1 MTRAVASVV
10 TWLSLLA
17 VLGVSGGYTI
27 GYLFSWQWMRA
38 QIAGLAFVAALVVV
52 SALAVMARI
61 RRLERR
67 LDALLPV
74 AAAGARSPQVDVEPR
89 PDFRWLSTATTAPAL
104 LAIPLLGGLRPP
116 DGSVFIPVF
125 LATGLVV
132 AGLASVVERISALRH
147 GGAAVVAPRPPVPTG
162 KPRPSDIRPFVLVPL
177 ISAAVVAAVVVGL
190 WRTTHY
196 RSEPIGPGVTTL
208 VVDVSR
214 STPEGETWNVSR
226 GEAVAVVGEFCT
238 VHAGVDVRLVGVA
251 PGRAGSTLL
260 RVRPLL
266 DAAARERFSGCL
278 QDAILDRH
286 SLTVLATR
294 LAPD

>member
-17 VLGVSGGYTI
+17 VLGVSGGYTVA
-27 GYLFSWQWMRA
+27 YLFSWQWMRA

-67 LDALLPV
+67 LDALLPAGV
-74 AAAGARSPQVDVEPR
+74 AAAPPPPADVEPR
-89 PDFRWLSTATTAPAL
+89 PDFRWLATPTTAPAL
-104 LAIPLLGGLRPP
+104 LAIPLLDGLRPP

-162 KPRPSDIRPFVLVPL
+162 TPRSPASRPFVLVPL
-177 ISAAVVAAVVVGL
+177 ISAAVVAAVVTGL
-190 WRTTHY
+190 WRTAHY

-214 STPEGETWNVSR
+214 STPEGESWTVSR
-226 GEAVAVVGEFCT
+226 GEAVAVIGEFCS
-238 VHAGVDVRLVGVA
+238 VHAGVDVRFLGVA
-251 PGRAGSTLL
+251 PGRGGSTLL

-266 DAAARERFSGCL
+266 DAAARERFSGCV

>member
-17 VLGVSGGYTI
+17 VLGVSGGYTVA
-27 GYLFSWQWMRA
+27 YLFSWQWMRA

-74 AAAGARSPQVDVEPR
+74 AASRAPSPLVDVEPR
-89 PDFRWLSTATTAPAL
+89 PDFPWLSTPTTAAPAL
-104 LAIPLLGGLRPP
+104 LAIPLLDVLRPP

-147 GGAAVVAPRPPVPTG
+147 GGASLVAARPPAPTG
-162 KPRPSDIRPFVLVPL
+162 TPGPRRSARSCWCRSSARPSSPR
-177 ISAAVVAAVVVGL
+177 
-190 WRTTHY
+190 W
-196 RSEPIGPGVTTL
+196 
-208 VVDVSR
+208 
-214 STPEGETWNVSR
+214 
-226 GEAVAVVGEFCT
+226 
-238 VHAGVDVRLVGVA
+238 
-251 PGRAGSTLL
+251 
-260 RVRPLL
+260 
-266 DAAARERFSGCL
+266 
-278 QDAILDRH
+278 
-286 SLTVLATR
+286 
-294 LAPD
+294 

>member
-1 MTRAVASVV
+1 MTRAFASFV
-10 TWLSLLA
+10 TWLSLLG
-17 VLGVSGGYTI
+17 VLVVSGGYTVA
-27 GYLFSWQWMRA
+27 YLFSWQWMRA

-52 SALAVMARI
+52 SAMAVMARI

-74 AAAGARSPQVDVEPR
+74 AATRTPSPPPDVEPR
-89 PDFRWLSTATTAPAL
+89 PDFRWLSTPTPAPAL
-104 LAIPLLGGLRPP
+104 LAMPLLDGLRAP

-147 GGAAVVAPRPPVPTG
+147 GRAVAVAPRPPPPPGT
-162 KPRPSDIRPFVLVPL
+162 PRAAAIRPFVLVPL
-177 ISAAVVAAVVVGL
+177 ISAAVVAAVVTGL
-190 WRTTHY
+190 WRTAHY

-214 STPEGETWNVSR
+214 STPEGQPWHVSR
-226 GEAVAVVGEFCT
+226 DKAVAVVGEFCT
-238 VHAGVDVRLVGVA
+238 VHAGVDVRLVGVT
-251 PGRAGSTLL
+251 PGRGGSTLL

-266 DAAARERFSGCL
+266 DAAAQQRFSGCVE
-278 QDAILDRH
+278 DAILDRH
-286 SLTVLATR
+286 SLHVLATR
-294 LAPD
+294 LTPD

>member
-1 MTRAVASVV
+1 MTRAVASFV

-17 VLGVSGGYTI
+17 VLGFSGGYTI
-27 GYLFSWQWMRA
+27 AYLFSWQWMRA

-52 SALAVMARI
+52 SALAVMTRI

-74 AAAGARSPQVDVEPR
+74 AATVARSPQVDVEPR
-89 PDFRWLSTATTAPAL
+89 PDFRWLSTPTAAPAL

-116 DGSVFIPVF
+116 EGSVFIPVF

-147 GGAAVVAPRPPVPTG
+147 GGAAAVAARPPVPAGT
-162 KPRPSDIRPFVLVPL
+162 PRASDIRPFVLVPL
-177 ISAAVVAAVVVGL
+177 ISAAVVAAVVTGL

-196 RSEPIGPGVTTL
+196 RAEPIGPGVTTL
-208 VVDVSR
+208 VVEVSR

-266 DAAARERFSGCL
+266 DAAARERFSGCV

>member
-10 TWLSLLA
+10 TWLCLLA
-17 VLGVSGGYTI
+17 VLGVSGGYTVA
-27 GYLFSWQWMRA
+27 YLFSWQWMRA

-74 AAAGARSPQVDVEPR
+74 AAYPTPSAQPDVEPR
-89 PDFRWLSTATTAPAL
+89 PDFRWLSTSTTGPAL
-104 LAIPLLGGLRPP
+104 LAFPLLGGLRPP

-147 GGAAVVAPRPPVPTG
+147 GGAAAVATRPLVPTG
-162 KPRPSDIRPFVLVPL
+162 TPGPSDIRPFVLVPL
-177 ISAAVVAAVVVGL
+177 ISAAVVAAVVTGL
-190 WRTTHY
+190 WRTAHY
-196 RSEPIGPGVTTL
+196 SSEPIGPGVTTL

-214 STPEGETWNVSR
+214 STPEGEHWTVSR
-226 GEAVAVVGEFCT
+226 DEAVAVVGEFCT
-238 VHAGVDVRLVGVA
+238 VHAGVDVRFVRVA
-251 PGRAGSTLL
+251 PDGRGSTLL

-266 DAAARERFSGCL
+266 DAAARERFSGCV

-286 SLTVLATR
+286 SMTVLATR